1 MKRKTISQRDAR
13 KWKRRAE
20 DLEALIQRERST
32 YAASYPGG
40 VHIGA
45 LVWPDNNH
53 TASAVYT
60 AQRLGHAVVVV
71 ADGACKFNLY
81 ALPHPKVP
89 V

>member
-1 MKRKTISQRDAR
+1 MKRKLISQREAR

-32 YAASYPGG
+32 YAATYPGG
-40 VHIGA
+40 MHIGH
-45 LVWPDNNH
+45 LSWDSE
-53 TASAVYT
+53 TSIGSSIYT
-60 AQRLGHAVVVV
+60 AQRLGHAVVAV
-71 ADGACKFNLY
+71 ADGNRKFNLY